1 MKRILIIS
9 LFAAAII
16 VFAAVKLMSN
26 KEEAATKIF
35 ERDPST
41 AVLVE
46 VSKPA
51 FHTFESSLSFLGAFE
66 ANLQNFIASETGGK
80 LASINVKEGDQVQKG
95 QVIAKLDDEMI
106 LLQIETVQLNINQVK
121 NDLERLSSLK
131 KENIVTNSEFEKADL
146 GLKTAEIQL
155 KQLQKQLKATTI
167 RAPFKG
173 IISNKLVDL
182 GSMIAAGTPVVEIVD
197 ISTLKLSISVP
208 ERDILKFTIGQKIT
222 AKADIHGSETFEG
235 VIKVVGIQADAA
247 HNYKVQALVT
257 NSKEYRILAG
267 MYGSLSLA
275 NSTSVNALSIS
286 RKALVGS
293 SKNPQVYVTK
303 NGKAILT
310 NFNAGTSDGEF
321 IEIISGLTAADEIV
335 TKGQVNLQ
343 NNSNVKTK

>member
-1 MKRILIIS
+1 MKRIIIIS

-46 VSKPA
+46 VSNPA

-80 LASINVKEGDQVQKG
+80 LVSINVKEGDQVQEG

-155 KQLQKQLKATTI
+155 KQLQKQLKATSI

-173 IISNKLVDL
+173 IISKKLVDL
-182 GSMIAAGTPVVEIVD
+182 GSMIAAGTPVVELVD

-303 NGKAILT
+303 DGKAILT
-310 NFNAGTSDGEF
+310 NFNGGTSDGEF